1 MSMSQDQSLIE
12 RDYSLTPDR
21 ALNKQQSTKLQ
32 MLKAVSKSE
41 VRQPG
46 EFITLAAISKA
57 DRNHTEVHK
66 PNKEIKV
73 PQKDIKFLA

>member
-1 MSMSQDQSLIE
+1 
-12 RDYSLTPDR
+12 
-21 ALNKQQSTKLQ
+21 

-46 EFITLAAISKA
+46 DFIALAAISKS
-57 DRNHTEVHK
+57 DRNHTEVYK